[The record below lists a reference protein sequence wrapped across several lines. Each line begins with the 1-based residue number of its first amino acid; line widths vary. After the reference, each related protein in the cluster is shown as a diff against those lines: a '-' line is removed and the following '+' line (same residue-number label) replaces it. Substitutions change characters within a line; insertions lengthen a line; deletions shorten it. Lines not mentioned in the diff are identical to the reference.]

1 MSSSPV
7 AVTQKKKNYPNL
19 SIDNTW
25 NNISQKLLTGT
36 PKNLNEIVGG
46 YKNCVDLSISCS

>member
-1 MSSSPV
+1 MNSSPV
-7 AVTQKKKNYPNL
+7 AVTQKKSYPNL

-25 NNISQKLLTGT
+25 NKISQKLLTGT

-46 YKNCVDLSISCS
+46 YKNCADLSISCS